1 MTITRY
7 YLYVNWYKFR
17 IYENCLNY
25 ELMSENQ
32 MRKFLIIL
40 LILSSMSIPFAAAH
54 PFTEETVPS
63 LTSNSPTGV
72 SEVIVYFS
80 EPVELDFSTI
90 KVLDSNGDQ
99 IDNKDTS
106 YYEGEG
112 SLIVSTP
119 PLEDGVYTVST
130 KVLSKIDGH
139 LVPDA
144 FLFAVG
150 DAIVDPALL
159 GKEKPS
165 ELIFLPEAGAR
176 FPGLVGQTIVLGVVI
191 ASLIIWGTQNKQ
203 LIKEELDKIEFF
215 HHGKFMSITG
225 IGLGLVFI
233 SNILM
238 IAVQTIRLEA
248 SPIDAIQTNFG
259 TTWIIRMSITIILLG
274 IWFGLD
280 RKKILTKKNQIPL
293 LIATL
298 VLIGTSS
305 MIGHGAASGE
315 TSALVLDYIHNLV
328 AAIWIGGI
336 FYFVFTLLPTFSQLK
351 EPIREKMS
359 LLLIPRFSIAF
370 IIAIGVV
377 IITGPT
383 LMWFLESD
391 VGLITESVFGQ
402 LIILK
407 IAIAAIMIGLGG
419 FFQFRV
425 QKNAEKNLQS
435 GKITV
440 HKKLKRSLKV
450 DAALGIILLGVVALL
465 TNGTLPAGEIQKVDA
480 QEIVYGFK
488 TVEFTENAKFDIKI
502 SPFTS
507 GVNTI
512 SVKVSD
518 FDGNQLYDSDQI
530 KVKLSNPSKSISP
543 IEVPM
548 SIEKFS
554 DPIEYQG
561 ELTFGFSGEW
571 QVEIETLRTENANES
586 IIMNLLVKPRLTN
599 IQTQII
605 EYELPED
612 AKPLFPLYDGGD
624 SIWISDASAPRLW
637 QFSLDKQEFSSYSF
651 NGLSTI
657 FLTQDNKGRVWFT
670 DTPRNQIGFIDTVTK
685 QITTKTI
692 PKLDPVISENS
703 PIFIQADF
711 DGNIWVTIINK
722 DRIVKYL
729 PELDVFEEIVLPDK
743 QSLPFALTIDK
754 DGKIW
759 YSTSGAGKIG
769 FIDPKDNQIT
779 QISSKVPLE
788 APEDLIFDND
798 GNLWIAEHTGLAIT
812 KFNPVLETFERI
824 SVPDE
829 EALPFGMTFDK
840 YGNIWFAQHTVD
852 NIGVYDPDNNNLIE
866 VPVPTETSFVQFMT
880 TDGNDNVWFV
890 EQQSNKIG
898 IIKIIEIP
906 VIASQIQETNGFG
919 LKYTEI
925 ASPLIALGIIATSLF
940 YVKSIQ
946 DKRRLNSLIN
956 S

>member
-1 MTITRY
+1 MKK
-7 YLYVNWYKFR
+7 V
-17 IYENCLNY
+17 
-25 ELMSENQ
+25 
-32 MRKFLIIL
+32 LIIL
-40 LILSSMSIPFAAAH
+40 LILSSMYIPFAAAH
-54 PFTEETVPS
+54 PFTEETIPS
-63 LTSNSPTGV
+63 LTSNSPTGI

-80 EPVELDFSTI
+80 EPVELGFSTL
-90 KVLDSNGDQ
+90 KVLDNNGNQ

-106 YYEGEG
+106 YYEGDD

-150 DAIVDPALL
+150 DAIVDPSLL
-159 GKEKPS
+159 GQEKPS

-176 FPGLVGQTIVLGVVI
+176 FPGLVGQTIVLGAVI

-203 LIKEELDKIEFF
+203 LIRKELDKVESF

-225 IGLGLVFI
+225 IGLGLIFA

-238 IAVQTIRLEA
+238 IAVQTIRLET
-248 SPIDAIQTNFG
+248 SPIEAIQTSFG
-259 TTWIIRMSITIILLG
+259 TTWLIRMSITVILLG

-280 RKKILTKKNQIPL
+280 RKKILTKKNQIPM
-293 LIATL
+293 LITML

-305 MIGHGAASGE
+305 IIGHGAASGE
-315 TSALVLDYIHNLV
+315 TPALVLDYIHNLV
-328 AAIWIGGI
+328 AVIWIGGI
-336 FYFVFTLLPTFSQLK
+336 FYFVFILLPTFSQLK

-359 LLLIPRFSIAF
+359 LVVIPRFSIAF
-370 IIAIGVV
+370 IIAVGVV

-383 LMWFLESD
+383 LLWFLESD
-391 VGLITESVFGQ
+391 VELITESVYGQ
-402 LIILK
+402 LIIIK
-407 IAIAAIMIGLGG
+407 ITIAAIMIGLGG

-440 HKKLKRSLKV
+440 HKKLKRTLKV

-488 TVEFTENAKFDIKI
+488 TVEFTENAKFDIEI

-507 GVNTI
+507 GANAI

-518 FDGNQLYDSDQI
+518 FDSNQLYDSDQI
-530 KVKLSNPSKSISP
+530 KVKVSNPSKNISS

-548 SIEKFS
+548 SIKKLS
-554 DPIEYQG
+554 DPIEHQG

-571 QVEIETLRTENANES
+571 QVEIEAQRTENANES

-612 AKPLFPLYDGGD
+612 AKPLFPLYDGKD
-624 SIWISDASAPRLW
+624 SIWISDASSPRLW
-637 QFSLDKQEFSSYSF
+637 QFSLDTQEFSSYSF
-651 NGLSTI
+651 DGLSTV
-657 FLTQDNKGRVWFT
+657 FLTQDNKGRIWFT
-670 DTPRNQIGFIDTVTK
+670 DTPRNQIGFFDPDTK

-692 PKLDPVISENS
+692 PKLDPVISENK

-711 DGNIWVTIINK
+711 DGNIWITIVNK
-722 DRIVKYL
+722 YKILKYS
-729 PELDVFEEIVLPDK
+729 PELDVFEEIIFSDRE
-743 QSLPFALTIDK
+743 SLPFALTIDE
-754 DGKIW
+754 DGNIW
-759 YSTSGAGKIG
+759 YSTSGSGEIG
-769 FIDPKDNQIT
+769 FIDPKNNQMT
-779 QISSKVPLE
+779 QISSEVLLQ
-788 APEDLIFDND
+788 APEALIFDDD

-852 NIGVYDPDNNNLIE
+852 NIGVYDPNNNNLIE
-866 VPVPTETSFVQFMT
+866 VPVPTETSFIQFMT
-880 TDGNDNVWFV
+880 SDGNDNVWFV
-890 EQQSNKIG
+890 EQQANKIG
-898 IIKIIEIP
+898 TVKITEIP
-906 VIASQIQETNGFG
+906 VIASQVQTTSNFE

-925 ASPLIALGIIATSLF
+925 ASPLIALGIIATALF
-940 YVKSIQ
+940 YVKSIH